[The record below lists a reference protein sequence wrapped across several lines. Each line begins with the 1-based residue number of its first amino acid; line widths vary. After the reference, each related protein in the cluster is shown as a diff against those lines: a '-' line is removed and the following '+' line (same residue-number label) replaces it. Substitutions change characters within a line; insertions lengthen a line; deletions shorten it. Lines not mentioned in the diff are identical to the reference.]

1 MVVTVKKRR
10 ETKCING
17 SNSETEERQNLSVV
31 VTVKQKR
38 ETKFISGSNSET
50 EKGSKIYQW

>member
-17 SNSETEERQNLSVV
+17 SNSETEEGD
-31 VTVKQKR
+31 KM
-38 ETKFISGSNSET
+38 
-50 EKGSKIYQW
+50 YQW